1 MSSKAERRAN
11 RARQAAGG
19 TPATKSGRVVEIKGD
34 PAFFRRINYRAI
46 LAGLVV
52 AMAIYVALSYA
63 LALIGGSGDGV
74 GAYFGVSAVAMFAG
88 GLTAGMIEPKYGV
101 LNGPLVAVV
110 FILVTFVLTFFN
122 ELQQVKIVG
131 PLGLGPMRVD
141 KVFATDLPQL
151 FFSSLGGW
159 TAGMIEQRFRG
170 RRAQAGGPKE
180 PNGGTRPGGSS
191 TGG

>member
-11 RARQAAGG
+11 RARVAAGG
-19 TPATKSGRVVEIKGD
+19 TAATPPGRVEIKGD
-34 PAFFRRINYRAI
+34 PAFFRRINYRAV
-46 LAGLVV
+46 LAGLAV
-52 AMAIYVALSYA
+52 AMAVYVALSYA
-63 LALIGGSGDGV
+63 LALLGGTGDGV
-74 GAYFGVSAVAMFAG
+74 AAYFGVSAVAMFAG
-88 GLTAGMIEPKYGV
+88 GLSAGMIEPKYGV

-170 RRAQAGGPKE
+170 HRAGAGGPKAAD
-180 PNGGTRPGGSS
+180 GGTRPGGSS
-191 TGG
+191 TGD